1 MIEFLIELKVIHL
14 IHINMSENV
23 HVAKKSGRNTP
34 AEPIGTEIVKTNIL
48 STS

>member
-14 IHINMSENV
+14 IHINMCENV